1 MDVLGLYY
9 QIQITLGSAN
19 VEIGLA
25 F

>member
-9 QIQITLGSAN
+9 QIQITRGSAN